1 MASGTDAHRERERE
15 GGGDRGRER
24 EGDRGTQGHT
34 EHPHVGNLQQE
45 LINGAEQKA
54 NSSKRR

>member
-1 MASGTDAHRERERE
+1 MASGTDAHTHTEKKKREKRGKEREIE
-15 GGGDRGRER
+15 
-24 EGDRGTQGHT
+24 GHT
-34 EHPHVGNLQQE
+34 EHPHGGNLQQE